1 MAILGFELDEIA
13 KLLAL
18 VDQHGL
24 EEILLEEGEQSLRI
38 RGANY
43 TRKPSKGS
51 AVTVVETKTA
61 PIPRLSPSMP
71 QGSLPKPPPAPSQGE
86 TAGLVAIKS
95 PMVGVFYRSSQPGA
109 PPLIEVGQAITVGQ
123 PIGIIEAMKIF
134 SEIPAEQGG
143 VVHAILVTDGKLVQA
158 GETILLLKSG

>member
-1 MAILGFELDEIA
+1 MAILGFDLDEIA

-43 TRKPSKGS
+43 TRKTSKSG
-51 AVTVVETKTA
+51 AVTVVETKA
-61 PIPRLSPSMP
+61 PPPPRLSPSAP
-71 QGSLPKPPPAPSQGE
+71 QSSLPKPPSTHSEGATEG
-86 TAGLVAIKS
+86 TVALKA
-95 PMVGVFYRSSQPGA
+95 PMVGVFYRSSQPGT
-109 PPLIEVGQAITVGQ
+109 PPLIEIGQAITVGQ

-143 VVHAILVTDGKLVQA
+143 VVHAILVPDGKLVQA
-158 GETILLLKSG
+158 GETIVLLKSG